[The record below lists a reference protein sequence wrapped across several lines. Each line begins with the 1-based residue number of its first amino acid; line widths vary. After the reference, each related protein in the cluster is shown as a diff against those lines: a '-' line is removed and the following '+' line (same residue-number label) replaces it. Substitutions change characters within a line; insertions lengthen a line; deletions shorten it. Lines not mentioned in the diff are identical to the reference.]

1 MIVVVIRTILMYAT
15 LIVAMRLMG
24 KRQLGDLQ
32 PTELAV
38 TIMLSDIAVIPLQE
52 PGAPILSGIAPIAL
66 LVGLELLM
74 SCIMLKAPRL
84 ARVIT
89 GNPVVVIRNGKPIW
103 SALRRLRMTVEDLI
117 DGLREL
123 GYFNIEDIETGI
135 VETNGKM
142 SVYLKAG
149 KQPMTIG
156 DLQPTVPPRPMSC
169 VVLTD
174 GELNRFGL
182 SLCGWEPEKVWQVL
196 KTEKV
201 SPKEVMLMTADSN
214 GDYRIIRKEEKQ

>member
-1 MIVVVIRTILMYAT
+1 MIIVVIRTILMYTT

-84 ARVIT
+84 ARIIT

-135 VETNGKM
+135 VETNGKI

-169 VVLTD
+169 VVVTD
-174 GELNRFGL
+174 GEINQFGL

-196 KTEKV
+196 KAEKV
-201 SPKEVMLMTADSN
+201 APKEVMLMTADSN
-214 GDYRIIRKEEKQ
+214 GDYRIIRKEEKV

>member
-1 MIVVVIRTILMYAT
+1 MIVVVIRTVLMYAT

-89 GNPVVVIRNGKPIW
+89 GNPVVVIRNGRPIW
-103 SALRRLRMTVEDLI
+103 SALRRLRMTVEDLV

-123 GYFNIEDIETGI
+123 GYFDIEDIKTGI
-135 VETNGKM
+135 VETNGKI
-142 SVYLKAG
+142 SVYLKAD

-174 GELNRFGL
+174 GELNGFGL
-182 SLCGWEPEKVWQVL
+182 SLCGWEPEKIWQVL
-196 KTEKV
+196 KAENV
-201 SPKEVMLMTADSN
+201 SPKQVMLMTADSN
-214 GDYRIIRKEEKQ
+214 GAYRIIRKEENQ

>member
-1 MIVVVIRTILMYAT
+1 MIVVVIRTIIMYAT
-15 LIVAMRLMG
+15 LIIAMRLMG

-38 TIMLSDIAVIPLQE
+38 TIMLSDIAIIPLQE
-52 PGAPILSGIAPIAL
+52 PGAPILSGVAPIAL

-74 SCIMLKAPRL
+74 SCVMMKAPRL
-84 ARVIT
+84 ARIIT
-89 GNPVVVIRNGKPIW
+89 GNPIVVIRSGKPIW

-123 GYFNIEDIETGI
+123 GYFSIEDIETGI
-135 VETNGKM
+135 VETNGKI

-149 KQPMTIG
+149 KQPMTVG
-156 DLQPTVPPRPMSC
+156 DMQPTVAPRPMTC

-174 GELNRFGL
+174 GELNQFGL
-182 SLCGWEPEKVWQVL
+182 SLCGWKPEKVWQTL
-196 KTEKV
+196 KAEKAH
-201 SPKEVMLMTADSN
+201 PKDVMLMTADSS
-214 GDYRIIRKEEKQ
+214 GEYRIIRKEEKE

>member
-1 MIVVVIRTILMYAT
+1 MIVVVIRTVLMYAT

-89 GNPVVVIRNGKPIW
+89 GNPVVVIRNGRPIW
-103 SALRRLRMTVEDLI
+103 SALRRLRMTVEDLV

-123 GYFNIEDIETGI
+123 GYFDIEDIETGI
-135 VETNGKM
+135 VETNGKIC
-142 SVYLKAG
+142 VYLKAG

-174 GELNRFGL
+174 GELNQFGL
-182 SLCGWEPEKVWQVL
+182 SLCGWEPEKIWQVL
-196 KTEKV
+196 KAENV
-201 SPKEVMLMTADSN
+201 SPKQVMLMTADSN
-214 GDYRIIRKEEKQ
+214 GAYRIIRKEENQ

>member
-1 MIVVVIRTILMYAT
+1 MIVVVIRTVLMYAT

-52 PGAPILSGIAPIAL
+52 PGAPILSDIAPIAL

-89 GNPVVVIRNGKPIW
+89 GNPVVVIRNGRPIW
-103 SALRRLRMTVEDLI
+103 SALRRLRMTVEDLV

-123 GYFNIEDIETGI
+123 GYFDIEDIETGI
-135 VETNGKM
+135 VETNGKI

-174 GELNRFGL
+174 GELNQFGL
-182 SLCGWEPEKVWQVL
+182 SLCGWEPEKIWQVL
-196 KTEKV
+196 KAENV
-201 SPKEVMLMTADSN
+201 SPKQVMLMTADSN
-214 GDYRIIRKEEKQ
+214 GAYRIIRKEENQ

>member
-1 MIVVVIRTILMYAT
+1 MIVVVIRTVLMYAT

-89 GNPVVVIRNGKPIW
+89 GNPVVVIRNGRPIW
-103 SALRRLRMTVEDLI
+103 SALRRLRMTVEDLV

-123 GYFNIEDIETGI
+123 GYFDIEDIETGI
-135 VETNGKM
+135 VETNGKI

-174 GELNRFGL
+174 GELNQFGL
-182 SLCGWEPEKVWQVL
+182 SLCGWEPEKIWQVL
-196 KTEKV
+196 KAENV
-201 SPKEVMLMTADSN
+201 SPKQVMLMTADSN
-214 GDYRIIRKEEKQ
+214 GAYRIIRKEENQ

>member
-1 MIVVVIRTILMYAT
+1 MIVVVIRTVIMYIV

-66 LVGLELLM
+66 LVGLELLLSIVM
-74 SCIMLKAPRL
+74 MKIPRL
-84 ARVIT
+84 ARLIT
-89 GNPVVVIRNGKPIW
+89 GNPIVVLRDGKPIW
-103 SALRRLRMTVEDLI
+103 RELRRLRMSVEDLV

-123 GYFNIEDIETGI
+123 GYFDLEDIALGI
-135 VETNGKM
+135 VETNGKI
-142 SVYLKAG
+142 SVYPKSE
-149 KQPMTIG
+149 KQPLTVG
-156 DLQPTVPPRPMSC
+156 DMRPSAPPSPMPC

-174 GELNRFGL
+174 GELNAFGM
-182 SLCGWEPEKVWQVL
+182 SLCGWKPERVWATLKKEKVD
-196 KTEKV
+196 
-201 SPKEVMLMTADSN
+201 PKAIMLMTADVS
-214 GDYRIIRKEEKQ
+214 GHYRIIRKEESD

>member
-1 MIVVVIRTILMYAT
+1 MIVVVIRTVLMYAT

-89 GNPVVVIRNGKPIW
+89 GNPVVVIRNGRPIW
-103 SALRRLRMTVEDLI
+103 SALRRLRMTVEDLV

-123 GYFNIEDIETGI
+123 GYFDIEDIETGI
-135 VETNGKM
+135 VETNGKI

-149 KQPMTIG
+149 KQPRTIG

-174 GELNRFGL
+174 GELNQFGL

-196 KTEKV
+196 KAENV
-201 SPKEVMLMTADSN
+201 SPKQVMLMTADSN
-214 GDYRIIRKEEKQ
+214 GAYRIIRKEENQ

>member
-1 MIVVVIRTILMYAT
+1 MIVVVIRTVLMYAT

-89 GNPVVVIRNGKPIW
+89 GNPVVVIRNGRPIW
-103 SALRRLRMTVEDLI
+103 SALRRLRMTVEDLV

-123 GYFNIEDIETGI
+123 GYFDIEDIETGI
-135 VETNGKM
+135 VETNGKI

-174 GELNRFGL
+174 GELNQFGL

-196 KTEKV
+196 KAENV
-201 SPKEVMLMTADSN
+201 SPKQVMLMTADSN
-214 GDYRIIRKEEKQ
+214 GAYRIIRKEENQ

>member
-1 MIVVVIRTILMYAT
+1 MIVVVIRTVLMYAT

-89 GNPVVVIRNGKPIW
+89 GNPVVVIRNGRPIW
-103 SALRRLRMTVEDLI
+103 SALRRLRMTVEDLV

-123 GYFNIEDIETGI
+123 GYFDIEDIETGI
-135 VETNGKM
+135 VETNGKI

-174 GELNRFGL
+174 GELNQFGL

-196 KTEKV
+196 KAENV
-201 SPKEVMLMTADSN
+201 SPRQVMLMTADSN
-214 GDYRIIRKEEKQ
+214 GAYRIIRKEENQ

>member
-1 MIVVVIRTILMYAT
+1 MIVVVIRTVLMYAT

-89 GNPVVVIRNGKPIW
+89 GNPVV
-103 SALRRLRMTVEDLI
+103 LLLCL
-117 DGLREL
+117 DG
-123 GYFNIEDIETGI
+123 G
-135 VETNGKM
+135 
-142 SVYLKAG
+142 
-149 KQPMTIG
+149 
-156 DLQPTVPPRPMSC
+156 
-169 VVLTD
+169 
-174 GELNRFGL
+174 
-182 SLCGWEPEKVWQVL
+182 
-196 KTEKV
+196 
-201 SPKEVMLMTADSN
+201 
-214 GDYRIIRKEEKQ
+214 

>member
-1 MIVVVIRTILMYAT
+1 MIVVVIRTVLMYAT

-89 GNPVVVIRNGKPIW
+89 GNPVVVIRNGRPIW
-103 SALRRLRMTVEDLI
+103 SALRRLRMTVEDLV

-123 GYFNIEDIETGI
+123 GYFDIEDIETGI
-135 VETNGKM
+135 VETNGKI

-174 GELNRFGL
+174 GELNQFEL
-182 SLCGWEPEKVWQVL
+182 SLCGWEPEKIWQVL
-196 KTEKV
+196 KAENV
-201 SPKEVMLMTADSN
+201 SPKQVMLMTADSN
-214 GDYRIIRKEEKQ
+214 GAYRIIRKEENQ